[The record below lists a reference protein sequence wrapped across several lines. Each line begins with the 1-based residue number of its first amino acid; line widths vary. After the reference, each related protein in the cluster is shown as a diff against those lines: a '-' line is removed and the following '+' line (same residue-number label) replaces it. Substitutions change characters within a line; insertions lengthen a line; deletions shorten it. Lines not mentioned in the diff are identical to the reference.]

1 MIEYSDQKILSDYL
15 NKWISNK
22 INLELDS
29 LIKLK
34 KIKEKDSNIRAL
46 AYQLYENNGVIKR
59 ENDLHGVKIWIKI
72 KGKFL
77 GK

>member
-34 KIKEKDSNIRAL
+34 N
-46 AYQLYENNGVIKR
+46 
-59 ENDLHGVKIWIKI
+59 
-72 KGKFL
+72 KGFKTSI
-77 GK
+77 